1 MELTKP
7 SGLVSQSVRP
17 SVCLYVRPP
26 LVSTPTTQVSTP
38 VSTPTLGVDT
48 ITL

>member
-17 SVCLYVRPP
+17 SVCPP

>member
-1 MELTKP
+1 MKLTKP

-17 SVCLYVRPP
+17 YVCMSPP
-26 LVSTPTTQVSTP
+26 GIETYHSGVDTG
-38 VSTPTLGVDT
+38 STPTLGVDT

>member
-17 SVCLYVRPP
+17 SVRPP

-38 VSTPTLGVDT
+38 TLGVDT